1 MRNPVRYTVDKYLTM
16 IKKYNDTE
24 FMDIFRSVEGWLYN
38 TPNIPGKLF
47 KDIVNECYQNNSLVK
62 NSIGLNHEV
71 INLHKIDVPI
81 QTIVAENDD
90 LVSSA
95 STMEIENYVSSSTKK
110 MIKFKGGHVGLCI
123 SGSAHSQ
130 LWPEVAD
137 WILAN

>member
-1 MRNPVRYTVDKYLTM
+1 M
-16 IKKYNDTE
+16 
-24 FMDIFRSVEGWLYN
+24 
-38 TPNIPGKLF
+38 
-47 KDIVNECYQNNSLVK
+47 K

-110 MIKFKGGHVGLCI
+110 
-123 SGSAHSQ
+123 
-130 LWPEVAD
+130 
-137 WILAN
+137 